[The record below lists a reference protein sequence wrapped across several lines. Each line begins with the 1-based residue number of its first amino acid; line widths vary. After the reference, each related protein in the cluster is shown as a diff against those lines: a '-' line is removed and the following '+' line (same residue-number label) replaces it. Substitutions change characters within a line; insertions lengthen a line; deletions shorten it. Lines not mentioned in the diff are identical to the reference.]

1 MSKFFVIGIG
11 YKPFDKKT
19 HEIILRSDVILVSQ
33 RLTDV
38 FKRYEEFDAVKGK
51 VSVLNINETI
61 EFIRSNYKTKRVV
74 LIASGDPL
82 FSGIGRRAID
92 EFGKDAVEIVPELSS
107 IQMAFSR
114 IKEPWDDAFLI
125 SLHGGPDPAK
135 RRRLPYEMQDI
146 PFLVER
152 HNKVAILTD
161 RENNPAEIAKAVG
174 MSHVSHGLPPIFY
187 VCERLGYEDE
197 KITIGPP
204 EEIAGLSFSEPN
216 VVIIQ
221 RTENKRQN
229 TDKEIKV
236 PHRFGLTEDEI
247 VHSRGLITK
256 DEVRAV
262 AIHKL
267 RLPQRGVF
275 WDIGSGSGSIS
286 VEAARMF
293 PDLKVFAVEKNEE
306 QISNIRRNK
315 IRFEVPDIEIIEGV
329 APDVLEGLPAPDRVF
344 IGGSGGAL
352 EEIIRSTGS
361 RMISGASGIIVVNIT
376 KIDSLHNAMEALKR
390 AGYKAD
396 ISQIAVSRMR
406 AIGEGAY
413 LSPLNPVFILRGKQS

>member
-11 YKPFDKKT
+11 YKPFDKRA
-19 HEIILRSDVILVSQ
+19 HEIISRADVILASQ
-33 RLTDV
+33 RLMEV
-38 FKRYEEFDAVKGK
+38 FKRYEEFDAVKDK
-51 VSVLNINETI
+51 VIVLNINETI

-107 IQMAFSR
+107 IQIAFSR

-135 RRRLPYEMQDI
+135 RRRLPYEIQDI

-161 RENNPAEIAKAVG
+161 KENNPAEIAKAVG
-174 MSHVSHGLPPIFY
+174 MSPVSHDLSAIFY
-187 VCERLGYEDE
+187 VCERLGYDDE
-197 KITIGPP
+197 KITSGPP
-204 EEIAGLSFSEPN
+204 EEIAGISFSEPN

-221 RTENKRQN
+221 RTDDKRQV
-229 TDKEIKV
+229 TDKGTKIL
-236 PHRFGLTEDEI
+236 HSFGLGEDEI

-256 DEVRAV
+256 DEVRAA

-267 RLPQRGVF
+267 RLPQTGVF
-275 WDIGSGSGSIS
+275 WDIGAGSGSIS
-286 VEAARMF
+286 LEAARMF
-293 PDLKVFAVEKNEE
+293 PGLKVFAVEKNEE
-306 QISNIRRNK
+306 QVSNIRRNR
-315 IRFEVPDIEIIEGV
+315 IRFEVPNIEIIEGV
-329 APDVLEGLPAPDRVF
+329 APDALNGLPSPERVF

-352 EEIIRSTGS
+352 EEIIRDVSL
-361 RMISGASGIIVVNIT
+361 RMASGTSGIIVVNIT
-376 KIDSLHNAMEALKR
+376 KIDSLHQAIEALKR
-390 AGYKAD
+390 AGYAAD
-396 ISQIAVSRMR
+396 ISQVAVSRMR

-413 LSPLNPVFILRGKQS
+413 LSPLNPVFILRGKKS